1 LRPHLPTQG
10 VNVVTHS
17 QFRLFDASLP
27 FIGRLLIAAIFL
39 ISGAGKIA
47 MPAAT
52 IGAIASVGLPFPQL
66 GLVIV
71 VFVELAGGIALILG
85 YRARLA
91 AAMLAAFCI
100 ATAVLFHSNVA
111 DQNQLVHFLK
121 NIAMTGGLLQV
132 VAFGAGRF
140 GLDARTPPLP
150 AAAL

>member
-1 LRPHLPTQG
+1 
-10 VNVVTHS
+10 
-17 QFRLFDASLP
+17 
-27 FIGRLLIAAIFL
+27 
-39 ISGAGKIA
+39 

-66 GLVIV
+66 GLVIA

-85 YRARLA
+85 YRTRLA
-91 AAMLAAFCI
+91 AAMLAAYCI

-111 DQNQLVHFLK
+111 DQNELVHFLK

-140 GLDARTPPLP
+140 GLDARARRRDDADPRTLLCVRLRRGARLRDRTEKFSNCLCSLSIAKP
-150 AAAL
+150 AYRIS

>member
-1 LRPHLPTQG
+1 VP
-10 VNVVTHS
+10 HS
-17 QFRLFDASLP
+17 QFRLFDAALP

-66 GLVIV
+66 GLVIA
-71 VFVELAGGIALILG
+71 VFVELAGGIALILLSHAPRCRDAG
-85 YRARLA
+85 RG
-91 AAMLAAFCI
+91 
-100 ATAVLFHSNVA
+100 HSNVA

-132 VAFGAGRF
+132 VAFGAERF
-140 GLDARTPPLP
+140 GLDARARRRDDADPKP
-150 AAAL
+150 